1 MAKKINTKQ
10 AIPYGIGV
18 VLGFFSLILQFF
30 HFSIIYVNINGE
42 FMPYF
47 SMGFP
52 IKFDSPTYMFQSGFF
67 PQYLY
72 LIITSVLYFF
82 VPLTLML
89 VIAGKYLIDNFKPEY
104 SKKFNYLLA
113 LPFALLF
120 IERLIV
126 FCGNT
131 ISTSKLLTMS
141 IIHSEPLGILSYV
154 ITILPKLLLVLTPA
168 IVIFAIVAGLKKPKF
183 NFIIFISP
191 VIALV
196 IFILAQVLSIIG
208 NVLLGAGFFIDFT
221 TPSAQFLL
229 YLSIACVYA
238 IPVSKSIKERKAVTE

>member
-52 IKFDSPTYMFQSGFF
+52 INFYNLTYIFESGFH
-67 PQYLY
+67 PEYLCFF
-72 LIITSVLYFF
+72 ISKVLYFF

-104 SKKFNYLLA
+104 SEKFKYLLA
-113 LPFALLF
+113 LPFALFFADTLISFFGNVITVLPLF
-120 IERLIV
+120 V
-126 FCGNT
+126 TTFNP
-131 ISTSKLLTMS
+131 S
-141 IIHSEPLGILSYV
+141 IITNAIL
-154 ITILPKLLLVLTPA
+154 ILFFDLLRVVTPALVL
-168 IVIFAIVAGLKKPKF
+168 FAILVGFKKPKF
-183 NFIIFISP
+183 NFIVFISP
-191 VIALV
+191 IIALV
-196 IFILAQVLSIIG
+196 IFILSDVLTTIGSVLVGNGISIG
-208 NVLLGAGFFIDFT
+208 NTKFL
-221 TPSAQFLL
+221 AQFLL

-238 IPVSKSIKERKAVTE
+238 IPVLKAIKERKSVTE

>member
-1 MAKKINTKQ
+1 MAKKFDLKQ

-18 VLGFFSLILQFF
+18 ILAFFSWILQFTY
-30 HFSIIYVNINGE
+30 FSIMFGDGKFLPHFGI
-42 FMPYF
+42 
-47 SMGFP
+47 GFP
-52 IKFDSPTYMFQSGFF
+52 INYNYLTYIFESGFHPEYMCF
-67 PQYLY
+67 F
-72 LIITSVLYFF
+72 ISSVLYFF

-89 VIAGKYLIDNFKPEY
+89 VIPGKYLIDNFKPEY

-113 LPFALLF
+113 LPFVLLF
-120 IERLIV
+120 VDRLIV
-126 FCGNT
+126 FCGNA
-131 ISTSKLLTMS
+131 ISTSKLFTMS
-141 IIHSEPLGILSYV
+141 IIYSEPIGILSYV
-154 ITILPKLLLVLTPA
+154 ITIVPNLLLMLTPA
-168 IVIFAIVAGLKKPKF
+168 IVIFAIVTGLKKPKF

-191 VIALV
+191 IIALV

-238 IPVSKSIKERKAVTE
+238 LPVLKAIKERKAVTE

>member
-52 IKFDSPTYMFQSGFF
+52 INFYNLTYMFESGFH
-67 PQYLY
+67 PEYLCFF
-72 LIITSVLYFF
+72 ISSVLYFF

-104 SKKFNYLLA
+104 SEKFNYLLA
-113 LPFALLF
+113 LPFALF
-120 IERLIV
+120 FADRLIS
-126 FCGNT
+126 FCGNV
-131 ISTSKLLTMS
+131 IMVLPLFSMS
-141 IIHSEPLGILSYV
+141 INIPTI
-154 ITILPKLLLVLTPA
+154 INTILILITDLLLVVTPA
-168 IVIFAIVAGLKKPKF
+168 LVLLAILFGFKKPKF
-183 NFIIFISP
+183 NFIVFISP
-191 VIALV
+191 IIALV
-196 IFILAQVLSIIG
+196 IFILSDVLTTIGAVLVGSHINIG
-208 NVLLGAGFFIDFT
+208 NTKFL
-221 TPSAQFLL
+221 AQFLL
-229 YLSIACVYA
+229 FVSIACVYA
-238 IPVSKSIKERKAVTE
+238 TPVLKAIKERKAVTE